1 MMTVLPTPAPPKT
14 PTLPPLANG
23 AIRSMTFRPVSKTS
37 VAVVWSS
44 NAGAARW
51 IGYVCSAFTGPLLS
65 IGRPRTSNTRPSV
78 AGPTGT
84 LIGAPV
90 SCALAPRARP
100 SVVVIA
106 TARTQLL
113 PRCCCTS
120 HTRGSAPWRSI
131 STALKIAGR
140 RPCGNSMS
148 TTGPVIAITRPV
160 VGAATAMVL
169 VLLLA
174 RSGRFGPGRDLDH
187 LARDV
192 RLANLVVGE
201 SQVLDQFL
209 GVFRG
214 VLHRHHLGRVEA
226 RCQLE
231 RGLEDARRDVARHEL
246 LQYGGRTW
254 LEDEL
259 PARNSFDCI
268 ITRRNGQ
275 QPLDYGALHERRN
288 EAWVDEIDR
297 AVCAVDVVVGDEPR
311 QWQHGREVRPLAV
324 SVERRRDR
332 HMRTAHGRV
341 ALAADRNDL
350 QIAGARGDLLRSA
363 ADDVRAQRAGEAAI
377 AREQHHEP
385 CAALALLKKRMLV
398 SAEHGR
404 EIGQDLV
411 DLVRIRPRLKRR
423 VLRSLQF
430 RGSDELHRPRDLLD
444 VADR

>member
-51 IGYVCSAFTGPLLS
+51 IGYVCSAFTGPLFS

-100 SVVVIA
+100 SVVVMA

-113 PRCCCTS
+113 PRCCWTS
-120 HTRGSAPWRSI
+120 HTRAEPPSRSI

-140 RPCGNSMS
+140 WPCGNSMS

-160 VGAATAMVL
+160 VGAATAIL
-169 VLLLA
+169 CLLLLP

-201 SQVLDQFL
+201 GQVLDELLRVL
-209 GVFRG
+209 GG
-214 VLHRHHLGRVEA
+214 VLHRHHLRRVEA
-226 RCQLE
+226 RRQLE
-231 RGLEDARRDVARHEL
+231 RRLEDACRDVARHEL
-246 LQYGGRTW
+246 LEDCGWTW
-254 LEDEL
+254 LENELIARDAGRVIARRDRQHPIDDRALDQRRDE
-259 PARNSFDCI
+259 AR
-268 ITRRNGQ
+268 
-275 QPLDYGALHERRN
+275 
-288 EAWVDEIDR
+288 VDEVDG
-297 AVCAVDVVVGDEPR
+297 AVLAADVVVRDQARE
-311 QWQHGREVRPLAV
+311 WQDGREIRPLAV
-324 SVERRRDR
+324 SVERGRDR
-332 HMRTAHGRV
+332 HMRAAHCRV
-341 ALAADRNDL
+341 ALAAYGHDREV
-350 QIAGARGDLLRSA
+350 AGTG
-363 ADDVRAQRAGEAAI
+363 
-377 AREQHHEP
+377 
-385 CAALALLKKRMLV
+385 
-398 SAEHGR
+398 
-404 EIGQDLV
+404 
-411 DLVRIRPRLKRR
+411 
-423 VLRSLQF
+423 
-430 RGSDELHRPRDLLD
+430 RDLLGRATDD
-444 VADR
+444 VGAQRPGQTAVAGQQHDEACALFALR